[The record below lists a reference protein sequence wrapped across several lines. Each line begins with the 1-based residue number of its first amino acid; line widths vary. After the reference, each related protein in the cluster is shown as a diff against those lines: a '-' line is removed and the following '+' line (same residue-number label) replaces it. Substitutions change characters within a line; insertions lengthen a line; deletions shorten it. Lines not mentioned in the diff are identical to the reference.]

1 MAKARTTTATAV
13 EEPIVEQN
21 IETTPVVEEP
31 QTPAEGGN
39 NETTTEG
46 TPTDN
51 GENTT
56 QTTPEDS
63 NNETTTEGTGEGIIE
78 GDDNGDGTPQ
88 TPTEGDIDGD
98 NDEPNND
105 APVENPLV
113 GKFVEMSGINRPYAE
128 GIMELPNADYYLP
141 VGSGIDLSKRTDLIN
156 EINAA
161 NNPSTEGE

>member
-1 MAKARTTTATAV
+1 MARTRTTTATAV

-21 IETTPVVEEP
+21 IETTSVVEEP
-31 QTPAEGGN
+31 QTVSEEGGN

-46 TPTDN
+46 TQTDN

-63 NNETTTEGTGEGIIE
+63 NNETTTEGTGENIIE
-78 GDDNGDGTPQ
+78 GDDNDDETPQ
-88 TPTEGDIDGD
+88 TPTEGD
-98 NDEPNND
+98 NNE
-105 APVENPLV
+105 ENTDTPTTPSLEDR
-113 GKFVEMSGINRPYAE
+113 FVEMSGINRPYAE
-128 GIMELPNADYYLP
+128 DIMKLPNADYYLP

-156 EINAA
+156 EINAV